1 MAIQLQYSL
10 MAKQEVE
17 KHIQLQVFKTSSVNR
32 SSNLIRQMVSSP
44 VLSKISGMASNDI
57 GNTPKINHKN
67 IQSKHHSQKST
78 MNRSEIC

>member
-1 MAIQLQYSL
+1 MGIQLQYSL

-17 KHIQLQVFKTSSVNR
+17 KHTQWQVFRTSSVNKC
-32 SSNLIRQMVSSP
+32 SNLMRQMGSYP
-44 VLSKISGMASNDI
+44 VLSKIFGMASNNI